1 MSTTHPDITM
11 NTFSI
16 TLLLSCLIA
25 GTNGFFQN
33 AAKKTNAKSSPL
45 AKEAV
50 EIFGAK
56 YPYDRGPLKSNIF
69 NDIAKFGVPN
79 TDIDGT
85 VVISKSA
92 KNTASRRIT
101 DLSQSDVVKNFS
113 ALASVYGEERSI
125 DMVKTF
131 PICLTF
137 DTKQFSKTFAVW
149 SEIYGADAAMGMV
162 SRNPGLL
169 AVEPKDAVQ
178 STEQTMVFSYIIAF
192 TRPIGIFGPI
202 GILALLSVPGIE
214 ASTGIAITEPF
225 KALFFGN

>member
-1 MSTTHPDITM
+1 M

-16 TLLLSCLIA
+16 TLLLSCLIV

-33 AAKKTNAKSSPL
+33 AAKKASAKTSPL

-56 YPYDRGPLKSNIF
+56 YPYDRAPLKSNVF
-69 NDIAKFGVPN
+69 NDIAKFGVPT
-79 TDIDGT
+79 TDIDGSAVLT
-85 VVISKSA
+85 KSA
-92 KNTASRRIT
+92 KKTASRRIT
-101 DLSQSDVVKNFS
+101 DLSESDVVKNFS

-125 DMVKTF
+125 DMVKIF

-137 DTKQFSKTFAVW
+137 DTNQFSKTFAVW
-149 SEIYGADAAMGMV
+149 SEIYGAEKTKGMV

-169 AVEPKDAVQ
+169 AVEPKDAPQ

-225 KALFFGN
+225 KQALFSN

>member
-1 MSTTHPDITM
+1 M
-11 NTFSI
+11 NTLTI
-16 TLLLSCLIA
+16 TLLLSFLVA

-33 AAKKTNAKSSPL
+33 AAKKTSSVKTSPL

-56 YPYDRGPLKSNIF
+56 YPYDRGPMKSNVF
-69 NDIAKFGVPN
+69 NDIAKFGVPKI
-79 TDIDGT
+79 DIDGSAVLT
-85 VVISKSA
+85 KSA
-92 KNTASRRIT
+92 KKTASRRIT
-101 DLSQSDVVKNFS
+101 DLSESDVVENFS

-125 DMVKTF
+125 GMVKIF

-137 DTKQFSKTFAVW
+137 DTNQFSKTFAVW
-149 SEIYGADAAMGMV
+149 SEIYGDDATRGMV

-169 AVEPKDAVQ
+169 AVEPKDATQ
-178 STEQTMVFSYIIAF
+178 SSEQTMVFSYIIAL

-225 KALFFGN
+225 KQALFVN